1 MMDRETFSRL
11 VGRAAVD
18 EAAGATCWACGGV
31 GLVAF
36 YSADAIPTQSC
47 VLLDTVDEA
56 AAYPTGDL
64 LLGFCERCGFIENV
78 RFDLRLVDYSKPTE
92 ESQAYSATFQSFARG
107 LAERLHERYDLTN
120 GDVLEIGCG
129 KGDFLFLL
137 AERGMNSGV
146 GIDPGFLPNREE
158 SVTADLRFI
167 KDWYDD
173 RYADLTGSMVLTRH
187 LYEHLSEIRPMTNS
201 IVRAMESTP
210 GSVLFTELPDA
221 KRVLEEVAF
230 WDVYYEHCSYFTMG
244 SLGRL
249 FRSFGLAQ
257 TEMEYGFGDQ
267 YLLVESVLV
276 GDSPPH
282 PMEEPVAETASLVS
296 SFAIEAARRL
306 DGWRRLADETAGG
319 RVALW
324 GGGSKAVGFLTT
336 LGVWPDVM
344 VVDINPH
351 KQGKWLP
358 GTRVMVDSPKMLAD
372 TGVDHVII
380 MNPIY
385 RDEITRD
392 LAAMGLMP
400 QISTL

>member
-1 MMDRETFSRL
+1 MIDPRSFAPL
-11 VGRAAVD
+11 VGEAAVD

-31 GLVAF
+31 GLVPF

-64 LLGFCERCGFIENV
+64 LLGFCVHCGFIENI
-78 RFDLRLVDYSKPTE
+78 RFDRHLVDYSKPTE

-107 LAERLHERYDLTN
+107 LAERLHQRHDLIN

-137 AERGMNSGV
+137 ADQGIHSGI

-158 SVTADLRFI
+158 SATAGLRFI

-173 RYADLTGSMVLTRH
+173 RYAELTGSMLLTRH
-187 LYEHLSEIRPMTNS
+187 LYEHLDEIRPMTRS
-201 IVRAMESTP
+201 IVNAMEATP

-221 KRVLEEVAF
+221 KRVFEEVAF
-230 WDVYYEHCSYFTMG
+230 WDIYYEHCSYFTMG

-249 FRSFGLAQ
+249 FRSFSLTQ

-267 YLLVESVLV
+267 YLLVESVLD
-276 GDSPPH
+276 GNASPH
-282 PMEEPVAETASLVS
+282 PMEESVAETASLVG
-296 SFAIEAARRL
+296 SFAVEAARRL
-306 DGWRRLADETAGG
+306 DGWRTLADQSAN
-319 RVALW
+319 RKVALW
-324 GGGSKAVGFLTT
+324 GGGSKAVAFLTT
-336 LGVWPDVM
+336 LGVWPDVA

-358 GTRVMVDSPKMLAD
+358 GTRVMVDSPEVLAD

-385 RDEITRD
+385 EDEITSD
-392 LAAMGLMP
+392 LTAMGLAP

>member
-1 MMDRETFSRL
+1 MIDREALSRL
-11 VGRAAVD
+11 VGRAALQ
-18 EAAGATCWACGGV
+18 EAGEATCWACGNI
-31 GLVAF
+31 GLVPF
-36 YSADAIPTQSC
+36 YSTDAIPTQSC
-47 VLLDTVDEA
+47 VLLDSGDEA
-56 AAYPTGDL
+56 ATYPTGDL

-78 RFDLRLVDYSKPTE
+78 RFDRHLVDYSKPTE
-92 ESQAYSATFQSFARG
+92 ESQAYSATFQSFARD
-107 LAERLHERYDLTN
+107 LAERLHERHDLTN

-137 AERGMNSGV
+137 ADQGIRSGI

-158 SVTADLRFI
+158 SAASALRFI

-173 RYADLTGSMVLTRH
+173 RHADLTGSIVLTRH
-187 LYEHLSEIRPMTNS
+187 LYEHLDQVRPMTSS

-221 KRVLEEVAF
+221 KRVLDEVAF
-230 WDVYYEHCSYFTMG
+230 WDIYYEHCSYFTMG

-249 FRSFGLAQ
+249 FRSFGLVQ

-267 YLLVESVLV
+267 YLLVESVLG
-276 GDSPPH
+276 GDPPPH
-282 PMEEPVAETASLVS
+282 PMEESVAETASLVS

-306 DGWRRLADETAGG
+306 DWWRKLAAETANK

-324 GGGSKAVGFLTT
+324 GGGSKAVAFLTT
-336 LGVWPDVM
+336 LGVWPEVT

-358 GTRVMVDSPKMLAD
+358 GTRVMVDSPKVLAH

-385 RDEITRD
+385 KHEIAHD
-392 LAAMGLMP
+392 LAAMGLEP